1 MRTELSP
8 AAVRARLAWLADH
21 SPLETADAARERL
34 AAERPIEPFPVAVRR
49 RLADLRAL
57 CELSAHL
64 HRRP

>member
-1 MRTELSP
+1 MPTDPFSE
-8 AAVRARLAWLADH
+8 AVRARLGWLAENAR
-21 SPLETADAARERL
+21 LETVEEASRRL
-34 AAERPIEPFPVAVRR
+34 AADRTVEPFPIAVRR